1 VLVEAARFAST
12 TGRGNHVAIVE
23 EVRFASMIRQRV
35 AAVTVEEV
43 SCVSITGGRANVSI
57 VAALRSANTK
67 K

>member
-1 VLVEAARFAST
+1 VPVEAARFAST

-23 EVRFASMIRQRV
+23 EVRFACMIRQRV
-35 AAVTVEEV
+35 GAVTVEEV
-43 SCVSITGGRANVSI
+43 SCVSITGRRVDVSI